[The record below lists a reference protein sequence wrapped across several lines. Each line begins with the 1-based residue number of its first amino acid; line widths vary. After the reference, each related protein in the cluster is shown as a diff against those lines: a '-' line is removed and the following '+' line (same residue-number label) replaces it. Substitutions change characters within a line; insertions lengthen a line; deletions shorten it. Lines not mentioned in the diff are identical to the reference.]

1 MEFYESKKAILEHC
15 WKDGKDVRWL
25 DRAIK
30 DGRIGI
36 CEGDYYVVS
45 EYVTHLEEENW
56 ELEDTIASLRK
67 QLAEK
72 GENKSDL
79 KAISKAMGEKVLS
92 HGEINNLKMDNADL
106 KDHLKFFYEM
116 DLARKEAMNNV
127 VQAYYDKNPNDWW
140 DNAVEK
146 ANAFMKFSENQFE
159 ADEIEYVKWIIN

>member
-36 CEGDYYVVS
+36 CEWDYYVVS

-56 ELEDTIASLRK
+56 ELEDTIVSLRK

-79 KAISKAMGEKVLS
+79 KEISKAMGEKVLA
-92 HGEINNLKMDNADL
+92 HGEINNLKIDNADL

-116 DLARKEAMNNV
+116 DLARKQAMDNV

-140 DNAVEK
+140 ENAVEK
-146 ANAFMKFSENQFE
+146 ANAFMKFNENPCE
-159 ADEIEYVKWIIN
+159 NDEIEYVKGIL